1 MVSAPLC
8 HELLVRLGGI
18 NPPLASPVP
27 PRFTLSARAAR
38 PISSTP
44 PARLSHP
51 HPRAPPSLPAA
62 TRRHAGRPR
71 LPTPP
76 PALAS
81 ATTRRPARPPAP
93 PPPPAEARPL
103 ASARRQP
110 PVAPCAP
117 RPTLASP
124 PPDAGCRP
132 LPPPPP
138 ADAGRLA
145 SRVGSRPRAA
155 PPAPSPPPRCAPPRP
170 PSPLAPARLARRRH
184 PKDILEMT
192 KHLWWNGY
200 MRDYDP
206 PVDFSRH
213 ERDRGEVMRQ
223 RIDGNE
229 NDGILNLLDDL
240 RDADMPEL
248 PWDEQSEPEEPPEPE
263 GPPQPEE
270 LPEEEPEPTAR
281 AFIDMMA
288 SARRPLYPG
297 AKMSQLDGITQL
309 LADKCMFESTRA
321 SFEKTLNTVGNM
333 LPEGHCLPK
342 TMYHEVDVGN
352 GQKRQTKVA
361 IKILRY
367 LPFIKRI
374 QRLYM
379 FEETAKQMTWH
390 KTGIRLQDEKKRV
403 PMVHPSDGQ
412 SWKRFDEKHPN
423 EASEARNVRI
433 AIATDGFNP
442 YEIPKFN
449 GATVDAELRAL
460 QPSKEPGH
468 QFEGYGKT
476 HNWTHI
482 AGITELEYYKDLE
495 LPHNIDMMHTEKNCG
510 EAFLNTCCNIPGK
523 SRDNVSARVDIE
535 EICDRVALH
544 MQPPEGNR
552 KGWLKPHAKY
562 CLDSADKKEAF
573 TWLKYDV
580 MFPDGY
586 CSNMSKG
593 VNLATGKING
603 LKSHDYHIWIERLMP
618 VMLRGY
624 LPDHV
629 WRVLAEVSHFFRTV
643 CAKQI
648 CTEVIEKLQQQVPD
662 MLCNQFHDEMWSGR
676 NGPTPTQWYT
686 LLKEGAPPLNKSFV
700 NWFHEKGAD
709 PNVEMTDELRCVSQG
724 FNRRVHTH
732 EKYDVNGYRFH
743 TEFHQKNRPNAKT
756 INTGVYTRGADD
768 LDYYGRLQKVY
779 ELTFNNANIEL
790 KLFVFK
796 CHWFDPHGGM
806 RSTPS
811 IGLVEVRP
819 TTTYSGSDVYVVAHQ
834 TKQVYY
840 LSYPCQNE
848 ELMGWE
854 VVFQVSPHGKLP
866 IPSEDDYNNIDPVT
880 YEGIFYQE
888 EEQFGA
894 LQIDIGLQDLH
905 NDVQMRGETVVDL
918 KDIAMLTKR
927 HANKDNIV
935 ETQPEPN
942 ADHEYSY
949 DTDFDSEAENPMPRD
964 ESGDECGSQGR
975 VLPDGVEDPL
985 FPPGVTKTQTEDGED
1000 EGEDELEDE
1009 GEDELEDEGGMHSS
1023 F

>member
-1 MVSAPLC
+1 
-8 HELLVRLGGI
+8 
-18 NPPLASPVP
+18 
-27 PRFTLSARAAR
+27 
-38 PISSTP
+38 
-44 PARLSHP
+44 
-51 HPRAPPSLPAA
+51 
-62 TRRHAGRPR
+62 
-71 LPTPP
+71 
-76 PALAS
+76 
-81 ATTRRPARPPAP
+81 
-93 PPPPAEARPL
+93 
-103 ASARRQP
+103 
-110 PVAPCAP
+110 
-117 RPTLASP
+117 
-124 PPDAGCRP
+124 
-132 LPPPPP
+132 
-138 ADAGRLA
+138 
-145 SRVGSRPRAA
+145 
-155 PPAPSPPPRCAPPRP
+155 
-170 PSPLAPARLARRRH
+170 
-184 PKDILEMT
+184 
-192 KHLWWNGY
+192 
-200 MRDYDP
+200 
-206 PVDFSRH
+206 
-213 ERDRGEVMRQ
+213 
-223 RIDGNE
+223 
-229 NDGILNLLDDL
+229 
-240 RDADMPEL
+240 
-248 PWDEQSEPEEPPEPE
+248 
-263 GPPQPEE
+263 
-270 LPEEEPEPTAR
+270 
-281 AFIDMMA
+281 
-288 SARRPLYPG
+288 
-297 AKMSQLDGITQL
+297 
-309 LADKCMFESTRA
+309 
-321 SFEKTLNTVGNM
+321 
-333 LPEGHCLPK
+333 
-342 TMYHEVDVGN
+342 
-352 GQKRQTKVA
+352 
-361 IKILRY
+361 
-367 LPFIKRI
+367 
-374 QRLYM
+374 
-379 FEETAKQMTWH
+379 
-390 KTGIRLQDEKKRV
+390 
-403 PMVHPSDGQ
+403 
-412 SWKRFDEKHPN
+412 
-423 EASEARNVRI
+423 
-433 AIATDGFNP
+433 
-442 YEIPKFN
+442 
-449 GATVDAELRAL
+449 
-460 QPSKEPGH
+460 
-468 QFEGYGKT
+468 
-476 HNWTHI
+476 
-482 AGITELEYYKDLE
+482 
-495 LPHNIDMMHTEKNCG
+495 MMHTEKNCG

-648 CTEVIEKLQQQVPD
+648 CTEVIEKLQKQVPD
-662 MLCNQFHDEMWSGR
+662 MLCKLEMIFPPGFFTPMLHLIVHLANEALLGGPVQYRWQFCIEREFKYIRYKCGNKNKIEACIAEATLLHEMADATTMYYANDVPTKHNPVARYNSDEPKRDPKLLLFQYPGGKAGASKVENISPEEKDCIMLYVLMNMEEVVDFMSQFHDEMWSGR

-819 TTTYSGSDVYVVAHQ
+819 TTTYSGADVYVVAHQ

-888 EEQFGA
+888 EEQFGD

-1000 EGEDELEDE
+1000 EGVDEGVDELEDEGEDELEDE

>member
-1 MVSAPLC
+1 MVRPTRAPHTHTQSHPHRIHSTTHRRRHAPRENRRPSSPRAAWAALPPSSPSS
-8 HELLVRLGGI
+8 
-18 NPPLASPVP
+18 PPLRFGRASSLPRRARSPRCLAAAALP
-27 PRFTLSARAAR
+27 PRF
-38 PISSTP
+38 
-44 PARLSHP
+44 
-51 HPRAPPSLPAA
+51 LPAA
-62 TRRHAGRPR
+62 R
-71 LPTPP
+71 LLPQ
-76 PALAS
+76 PAAMVS
-81 ATTRRPARPPAP
+81 SCSQISR
-93 PPPPAEARPL
+93 
-103 ASARRQP
+103 
-110 PVAPCAP
+110 C
-117 RPTLASP
+117 
-124 PPDAGCRP
+124 
-132 LPPPPP
+132 LPQKW
-138 ADAGRLA
+138 RTF
-145 SRVGSRPRAA
+145 REE
-155 PPAPSPPPRCAPPRP
+155 
-170 PSPLAPARLARRRH
+170 
-184 PKDILEMT
+184 KDCIMLYVLMNMEEV
-192 KHLWWNGY
+192 
-200 MRDYDP
+200 
-206 PVDFSRH
+206 VDF
-213 ERDRGEVMRQ
+213 
-223 RIDGNE
+223 
-229 NDGILNLLDDL
+229 
-240 RDADMPEL
+240 
-248 PWDEQSEPEEPPEPE
+248 
-263 GPPQPEE
+263 
-270 LPEEEPEPTAR
+270 
-281 AFIDMMA
+281 
-288 SARRPLYPG
+288 
-297 AKMSQLDGITQL
+297 MS
-309 LADKCMFESTRA
+309 
-321 SFEKTLNTVGNM
+321 
-333 LPEGHCLPK
+333 
-342 TMYHEVDVGN
+342 
-352 GQKRQTKVA
+352 
-361 IKILRY
+361 
-367 LPFIKRI
+367 
-374 QRLYM
+374 
-379 FEETAKQMTWH
+379 
-390 KTGIRLQDEKKRV
+390 
-403 PMVHPSDGQ
+403 
-412 SWKRFDEKHPN
+412 
-423 EASEARNVRI
+423 
-433 AIATDGFNP
+433 
-442 YEIPKFN
+442 
-449 GATVDAELRAL
+449 
-460 QPSKEPGH
+460 
-468 QFEGYGKT
+468 
-476 HNWTHI
+476 
-482 AGITELEYYKDLE
+482 
-495 LPHNIDMMHTEKNCG
+495 
-510 EAFLNTCCNIPGK
+510 
-523 SRDNVSARVDIE
+523 
-535 EICDRVALH
+535 
-544 MQPPEGNR
+544 
-552 KGWLKPHAKY
+552 
-562 CLDSADKKEAF
+562 
-573 TWLKYDV
+573 
-580 MFPDGY
+580 
-586 CSNMSKG
+586 
-593 VNLATGKING
+593 
-603 LKSHDYHIWIERLMP
+603 
-618 VMLRGY
+618 
-624 LPDHV
+624 
-629 WRVLAEVSHFFRTV
+629 
-643 CAKQI
+643 
-648 CTEVIEKLQQQVPD
+648 
-662 MLCNQFHDEMWSGR
+662 QFHDEMWSGR

-1009 GEDELEDEGGMHSS
+1009 GEDELEDEGEDELEDEGGMHSS